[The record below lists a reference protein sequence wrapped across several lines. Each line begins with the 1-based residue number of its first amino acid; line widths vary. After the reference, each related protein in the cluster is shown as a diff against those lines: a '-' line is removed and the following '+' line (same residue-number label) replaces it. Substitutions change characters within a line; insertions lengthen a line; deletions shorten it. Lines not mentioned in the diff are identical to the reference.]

1 MSFASVNFSL
11 LFSVGLLILVVLVF
25 IRISRSLR
33 KGGGS
38 MTTVSLGATDQFY
51 NREKKEVAAEIVN
64 RKANKKIEEQ
74 ESDEGKEKKPDNS
87 PI

>member
-1 MSFASVNFSL
+1 
-11 LFSVGLLILVVLVF
+11 
-25 IRISRSLR
+25 
-33 KGGGS
+33 

-51 NREKKEVAAEIVN
+51 NREKKEIVAEIVN

-74 ESDEGKEKKPDNS
+74 ESDEEKEKKPNTP